1 MLQPAGSLNRSLF
14 DTVDRNHCGV
24 ITWDK
29 LEQALGSQS
38 RASSGRKQHQHEFRP
53 STHTQTH
60 TNTHLQRT
68 FSTHRHTNMHLRKTD
83 SKMHLQDT
91 CHHGHTTRACAS
103 RQTHHH
109 TRTTQHLPT
118 HRSCAATIL
127 KNSEPFQHEP
137 EAWRTF
143 LGAVSLQSL
152 LTSPRFMNSLP
163 LSLCLCVGL
172 GDPGLRTSAPRCLH
186 VARDHLQGCN
196 LGSLLRG
203 ARRCHLCQNALL
215 WEAVP
220 CRRSSRKSLCS
231 AIRQR

>member
-1 MLQPAGSLNRSLF
+1 MLQPVGSLNRSLF
-14 DTVDRNHCGV
+14 DTIDRNYYGV
-24 ITWDK
+24 ITWDE

-38 RASSGRKQHQHEFRP
+38 RASSGRKHNQHEFRP
-53 STHTQTH
+53 STHRH
-60 TNTHLQRT
+60 TRT
-68 FSTHRHTNMHLRKTD
+68 RTSSTHRHTR
-83 SKMHLQDT
+83 
-91 CHHGHTTRACAS
+91 TRS
-103 RQTHHH
+103 FNTQTHEHSPSKDRLEDAPPGHMSSRTHNTRVTSPH
-109 TRTTQHLPT
+109 THNTTPTHPSLFCRNHSQEFRTLPT
-118 HRSCAATIL
+118 
-127 KNSEPFQHEP
+127 EP
-137 EAWRTF
+137 ETWRTF

-163 LSLCLCVGL
+163 LSFCLCVGL
-172 GDPGLRTSAPRCLH
+172 GDAGLRTSAPRCLH